1 MAWEA
6 RSATTSGVRTGL
18 LRSASMGDRPGADL
32 RTLQSVVG
40 EIGPENVDGIE
51 WIVIFNADTPDAGA
65 RIAQC
70 AATAGAGGGRGLDNL
85 CAAYDTADLQAIVA
99 GTATISDFDSG
110 GNGDDTS
117 YNCDSSKWDQ
127 RFCSGSRLLTGAINI
142 GVALEYNHEWITGA
156 LPSDGVTYTEYAVS
170 STLNGEQADPA
181 APVKIL
187 TLSMSSEDA
196 TKSGAFASDGTGWG
210 VFNGT
215 SQPNSCLLY
224 TSPSPRDQRGS
235 RMPSSA

>member
-1 MAWEA
+1 MSPSARAERGAVLIEAAIAIPLLIFLIFGGIELGMAWEA

-99 GTATISDFDSG
+99 GTATIACRS
-110 GNGDDTS
+110 
-117 YNCDSSKWDQ
+117 
-127 RFCSGSRLLTGAINI
+127 
-142 GVALEYNHEWITGA
+142 
-156 LPSDGVTYTEYAVS
+156 AVS
-170 STLNGEQADPA
+170 
-181 APVKIL
+181 
-187 TLSMSSEDA
+187 
-196 TKSGAFASDGTGWG
+196 
-210 VFNGT
+210 
-215 SQPNSCLLY
+215 
-224 TSPSPRDQRGS
+224 
-235 RMPSSA
+235 